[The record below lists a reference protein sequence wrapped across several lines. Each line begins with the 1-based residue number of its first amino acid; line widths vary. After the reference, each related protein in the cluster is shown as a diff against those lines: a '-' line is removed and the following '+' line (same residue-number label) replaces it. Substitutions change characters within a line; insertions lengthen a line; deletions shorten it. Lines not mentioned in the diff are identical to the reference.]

1 MITQLSHVFYFCC
14 YKCWTATGEARKN
27 HLGIL
32 WSKDQQRQS
41 SLTLGKCA
49 FDTVDGSEILHQ
61 LILSHYLQGFTYIH
75 IYIYQLVVWDFWTIN
90 TFQTQMNT
98 FSTYPCQLPFPP
110 ITPVVQIRAS
120 GGCCQCTEGTKRD
133 GRSDFWSYL
142 QTKAQ
147 EWVVLPFFWERY
159 GKTKSSKNDSKK
171 CRLFVGLVWDVLCSW
186 AFFFVR
192 VGWGGGLD
200 IQCFHGSMESL
211 LLPHLQWD
219 LYKTVEKD
227 KKLRRRYAGVGDITM
242 WYDVLENYGDLL
254 QGLLEKK
261 TENWHG
267 TWK

>member
-61 LILSHYLQGFTYIH
+61 LILSHYLQGFTYIY
-75 IYIYQLVVWDFWTIN
+75 IYIYIYINWLSGISGPSTLFKLRWTPFQLIHVSYRFRLSLLWFRFN
-90 TFQTQMNT
+90 
-98 FSTYPCQLPFPP
+98 
-110 ITPVVQIRAS
+110 S

-147 EWVVLPFFWERY
+147 EWVVLPLGERY
-159 GKTKSSKNDSKK
+159 GKGIIQKWFQKMSFI
-171 CRLFVGLVWDVLCSW
+171 CWIGWDVLCSW
-186 AFFFVR
+186 AFFFLW
-192 VGWGGGLD
+192 GWGEVEGW
-200 IQCFHGSMESL
+200 IYSVSMDRWS
-211 LLPHLQWD
+211 PYCCHIFNGICIRPFR
-219 LYKTVEKD
+219 KI
-227 KKLRRRYAGVGDITM
+227 RNYAGVTQAWGTLLCDTM
-242 WYDVLENYGDLL
+242 F
-254 QGLLEKK
+254 
-261 TENWHG
+261 
-267 TWK
+267 WKIMVTSSKDC